1 MKNSGFTLLEL
12 IISIAITGLIVLI
25 ITGALGLGFR
35 SIDSG
40 EGKIEAIERIRS
52 SFNIVDS
59 QIQSELPL
67 TYFNEDAENK
77 YFFKGEET
85 LMQFPT
91 NYSIWGGERGYVIA
105 TYSVETEADG
115 KQALYVSEHFIG
127 VDYKRDTKLFDSFD
141 RIYFEY
147 FYKDPTEE
155 EGTWVNEWTDDTNI
169 PEKVILHLIM
179 GRRDFSMIIPYRSR
193 GTLSPTPARSEGFLP
208 TLGEE

>member
-12 IISIAITGLIVLI
+12 IISIALIGLIVLI
-25 ITGALGLGFR
+25 ITGALRLGFQ

-40 EGKIEAIERIRS
+40 GKKIESIERIRS
-52 SFNIVDS
+52 SLNIIDS

-67 TYFNEDAENK
+67 TYFNEDGENK
-77 YFFKGEET
+77 YFFKGEGT

-105 TYSVETEADG
+105 TYSVETGMDG

-127 VDYKRDTKLFDSFD
+127 IDYKRDTKLFDSFD

-155 EGTWVNEWTDDTNI
+155 EGTWVNEWTDDTSI
-169 PEKVILHLIM
+169 PEKVMLHLIDV
-179 GRRDFSMIIPYRSR
+179 GKDFSIIIPYRSR
-193 GTLSPTPARSEGFLP
+193 GVLSPIPTSSPGFLP
-208 TLGEE
+208 TPGEE

>member
-12 IISIAITGLIVLI
+12 IISIALIGIIVLI
-25 ITGALGLGFR
+25 ITGALRLAFR

-40 EGKIEAIERIRS
+40 ERKIESLERIRS
-52 SFNIVDS
+52 SLNIVDS

-67 TYFNEDAENK
+67 TYFDEESGYK
-77 YFFKGEET
+77 YFFKGEEA

-105 TYSVETEADG
+105 TYSVETGMDG
-115 KQALYVSEHFIG
+115 KQSLYASEHFIG
-127 VDYKRDTKLFDSFD
+127 IDYTRNTELFDSLE

-155 EGTWVNEWTDDTNI
+155 EGRWVNEWTDDTII
-169 PEKVILHLIM
+169 PEKVMLHLVD
-179 GRRDFSMIIPYRSR
+179 GRRDLSFIIPYRSR
-193 GTLSPTPARSEGFLP
+193 RVLSPTPATSQGFMP
-208 TLGEE
+208 TPGE

>member
-12 IISIAITGLIVLI
+12 IISIALIGLIVLI
-25 ITGALGLGFR
+25 ITGALRLGFR

-40 EGKIEAIERIRS
+40 ERKIESIERIRS
-52 SFNIVDS
+52 SLNIIDS

-67 TYFNEDAENK
+67 TYFNEDGENK
-77 YFFKGEET
+77 YFFKGEEA

-105 TYSVETEADG
+105 TYRVETGMDG

-127 VDYKRDTKLFDSFD
+127 IDYKRDTKLFDSFE

-155 EGTWVNEWTDDTNI
+155 EGNWVNEWTDDTSI
-169 PEKVILHLIM
+169 PEKVMLHLID

-193 GTLSPTPARSEGFLP
+193 GVLSTTSTSSPGFIPTP
-208 TLGEE
+208 GEE